1 MSLTLPY
8 YSSLNSQM
16 AEYYKQVKLQE
27 YNDAYQQAQLNIVL
41 EGERNLVSQAE
52 IMNRLTQLQ
61 QEIANQATQTL
72 IPLSKDLQASR
83 KLSGVSPE
91 APVIEEQKFP
101 GMTAAEYENKIRNKE
116 KEKAK
121 QKAKEKAKEKK
132 ERETMQAE
140 DLATQYQ
147 NKYKKMV
154 EKAVEKSKEKAKQK
168 KEIAAMQ
175 SEDPKLKK
183 LQKEIE
189 KKALPIGTFE
199 ILVEKIN
206 KKRQKENLPLMK
218 KNPREAPAKL
228 QGNASPKRQPQGN
241 GLKKRNAKGQ
251 FTK

>member
-1 MSLTLPY
+1 
-8 YSSLNSQM
+8 M

-41 EGERNLVSQAE
+41 EGERNLASQAE

-72 IPLSKDLQASR
+72 IPLSATNA
-83 KLSGVSPE
+83 PE
-91 APVIEEQKFP
+91 VPQRLETTSVFP
-101 GMTAAEYENKIRNKE
+101 GMTVAEYENKIRNKE
-116 KEKAK
+116 K
-121 QKAKEKAKEKK
+121 KAKEKKAKEKK
-132 ERETMQAE
+132 ERETMQSE
-140 DLATQYQ
+140 DLAIQYQ

-154 EKAVEKSKEKAKQK
+154 QKAVEKSKEKAKQK

-175 SEDPKLKK
+175 FEDPKLKK
-183 LQKEIE
+183 IQKEIE
-189 KKALPIGTFE
+189 KKALPTGTFE
-199 ILVEKIN
+199 KMVETIN

-228 QGNASPKRQPQGN
+228 QGN